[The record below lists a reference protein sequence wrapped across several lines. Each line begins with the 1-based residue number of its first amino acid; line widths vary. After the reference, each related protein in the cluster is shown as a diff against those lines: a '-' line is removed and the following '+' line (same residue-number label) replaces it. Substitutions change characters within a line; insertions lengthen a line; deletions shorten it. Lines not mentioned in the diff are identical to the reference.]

1 MKRLLLPIALILL
14 LLQSCGDNSKQ
25 KAPVREKLKLTS
37 DIQTPEVLWSMGRI
51 GEFSV
56 SPDAQN
62 VVYNV
67 SDYYVD
73 ENKSFSRIYIM
84 DIDGKNV
91 KCLTQGDFS
100 EYSPVFTPNGTI
112 AYMTAASGDMQ
123 LWEMNINGKERK
135 QITDI
140 QDGITGFKYSND
152 GQRIV
157 YSAEVKMKETVAD
170 IYPDLPLSSGR
181 INNDLMYR
189 HWDQWVDTF
198 SHLFVAKIGEGMV
211 TGGEDILDGEPWE
224 SPVRP
229 LGRHGTG
236 SLDRRR
242 QRNPILLPQK
252 RRQRLRNVNKH
263 RHIQIQHRCRPD
275 SQHHR
280 GHDGLRPQPL
290 SGSDRQHDGLGENGT
305 RRL

>member
-67 SDYYVD
+67 SDYSVE

-91 KCLTQGDFS
+91 KCLTKGDFS
-100 EYSPVFTPNGTI
+100 EYSPVFTPHGTI
-112 AYMTAASGDMQ
+112 AFMTAASGDMQ
-123 LWEMNINGKERK
+123 LWEMGADGKIRK

-140 QDGITGFKYSND
+140 PDGITGYKYSND
-152 GQRIV
+152 GKRIV

-229 LGRHGTG
+229 WGGMEQVAWTEDD
-236 SLDRRR
+236 SA
-242 QRNPILLPQK
+242 ILYC
-252 RRQRLRNVNKH
+252 
-263 RHIQIQHRCRPD
+263 CRKKE
-275 SQHHR
+275 
-280 GHDGLRPQPL
+280 G
-290 SGSDRQHDGLGENGT
+290 
-305 RRL
+305 